1 MDKYETVQALLIPIW
16 RGIPT
21 DYKSRYRRKIWQQ
34 FEDNIRSAAYTASLS
49 HFVSNLC
56 SRLQVSLRT
65 VDVATLNGIVHGGRD
80 RELLRLLREEATIV
94 VLMVR
99 VENEK
104 RKAEWART
112 LAERAQEGEAV
123 SAWLAEDGL
132 FDEIADAAVES
143 EE

>member
-1 MDKYETVQALLIPIW
+1 M
-16 RGIPT
+16 
-21 DYKSRYRRKIWQQ
+21 
-34 FEDNIRSAAYTASLS
+34 
-49 HFVSNLC
+49 
-56 SRLQVSLRT
+56 SLRT
-65 VDVATLNGIVHGGRD
+65 VDVATLNSIVHGGRD

-132 FDEIADAAVES
+132 FDETADAAVES